1 MDCPRCG
8 LNNGP
13 LFDGRVS
20 DFCFMCGWDLIKEIN
35 ICDNCGL
42 EAHEQE
48 GCPVCG
54 VEVSGDPTAGW
65 GDWNPPDDDKENKIE

>member
-1 MDCPRCG
+1 
-8 LNNGP
+8 
-13 LFDGRVS
+13 
-20 DFCFMCGWDLIKEIN
+20 MCGWDLIKEIN